1 MTRSINEPI
10 EDYIKYIKE
19 NAKRVNELVRKLTGG
34 KKNG

>member
-10 EDYIKYIKE
+10 DEYIKYIKE
-19 NAKRVNELVRKLTGG
+19 NAKRVNEFVRKLTGG